1 MWRLLINRRFLLGAA
16 LVLALLAV
24 ALWPQA
30 ITVEVGQVSRG
41 PLVVTVDEEGETRVH
56 DRFVVSAPVSGR
68 VLRIDLEPGDA
79 VVRGKTVIARVQA
92 DAPPLLDAR
101 TRAEAEA
108 AVDTARGAVGRAQAE
123 EQRARASLDLAN
135 ADLARERKLETSGLT
150 TRQALDARLAAV
162 QTAEEA
168 LRGAQFAAAAAA
180 AELSRARARLMPA
193 TLAAGGRVL
202 PVLAPVD
209 GVVLRRLRESES
221 VVPAGDPLVEIGDP
235 RHIEIVSDLL
245 STDAV
250 RVKPGMRVLVEGWG
264 GAETLAATVRRV
276 EPSGFTKV
284 SALGVEEQRV
294 NVLMDFDTAAEAWK
308 RLGDAFRV
316 EVRIVVWE
324 APSAVKVPTS
334 ALFRVGDTWAAY
346 VVEAGRARRVLLE
359 LGQRTS
365 REAEV
370 LAGLTE
376 GQIVVVHPGDLL
388 VDGSRVVVREE

>member
-294 NVLMDFDTAAEAWK
+294 NVLMDFDAAAEAWK

-324 APSAVKVPTS
+324 AASAVKVPTS

-388 VDGSRVVVREE
+388 VDGSRVVVRTE

>member
-135 ADLARERKLETSGLT
+135 ADLARERRLEASGLT

-193 TLAAGGRVL
+193 TLDAGGRVL

-294 NVLMDFDTAAEAWK
+294 NVLMDFDAAAEAWK

-324 APSAVKVPTS
+324 AASAVKVPTS
-334 ALFRVGDTWAAY
+334 ALFRVGDAWAAY

-388 VDGSRVVVREE
+388 VDGSRVVVRTE

>member
-135 ADLARERKLETSGLT
+135 ADLARERRLEASGLT

-193 TLAAGGRVL
+193 TLDAGGRVL

-294 NVLMDFDTAAEAWK
+294 NVLMDFDAAAEAWK

-324 APSAVKVPTS
+324 AASAVKVPTS

-388 VDGSRVVVREE
+388 VDGSRVVVRTE

>member
-30 ITVEVGQVSRG
+30 ITVEVGRVSRG

-135 ADLARERKLETSGLT
+135 ADLARERKLESSGLT

-294 NVLMDFDTAAEAWK
+294 NVLLDFDAAAEAWT

-324 APSAVKVPTS
+324 APSVVKVPTS

-376 GQIVVVHPGDLL
+376 GQTVVVHPGDLL
-388 VDGSRVVVREE
+388 VDGSRVVAREG

>member
-376 GQIVVVHPGDLL
+376 GQTVVVHPGDLL

>member
-1 MWRLLINRRFLLGAA
+1 MWRLLTNRRVLMGAA
-16 LVLALLAV
+16 LVLALLTV
-24 ALWPQA
+24 AMWPET
-30 ITVEVGQVSRG
+30 IPVEVGPVSRG
-41 PLVVTVDEEGETRVH
+41 PLVVTLDEEGETRVH

-68 VLRIDLEPGDA
+68 VLRIDLEPGDT

-108 AVDTARGAVGRAQAE
+108 AVDTARGALGRAQAE

-168 LRGAQFAAAAAA
+168 LRAAQFAAAATT
-180 AELSRARARLMPA
+180 AELARARARLMPA
-193 TLAAGGRVL
+193 TLEAGGRVL

-264 GAETLAATVRRV
+264 GDQTLAATVRRV

-294 NVLMDFDTAAEAWK
+294 NVLMDFDAAADAWK
-308 RLGDAFRV
+308 HLGDAFRV

-324 APSAVKVPTS
+324 AESVVKVPTS

-346 VVEAGRARRVLLE
+346 VVDAGRARRVLLE

-365 REAEV
+365 QEAEV
-370 LAGLTE
+370 RSGLSE
-376 GQIVVVHPGDLL
+376 SQVVVLHPGDLL
-388 VDGSRVVVREE
+388 VDGSRVVVRAE

>member
-324 APSAVKVPTS
+324 AASAVKVPTS

-388 VDGSRVVVREE
+388 VDGSRVVVRTE